1 MLTLLIFSFL
11 TSFCA
16 YSVIVFLLYT
26 LVSESIVSS
35 SAISTI
41 LPILLVPS
49 ARIILPITIFSP
61 VYLVYT
67 APTNLTFSIAFP
79 KVLILVVSLTLNSDV
94 YSFIYLIRLFSS
106 TTSSSRI
113 LPSSIYAF
121 HSSIGILVI
130 TSLEMPSYLTILISP
145 VFSEYAN
152 TYSPVS
158 PITTLSIAISSH
170 ILRLVST
177 TLSISIISISILRRA
192 SLFSNDKSLIR
203 FCLYSPL

>member
-67 APTNLTFSIAFP
+67 APTHFTFSIALP
-79 KVLILVVSLTLNSDV
+79 NVLILVVSLTLNSDV

-113 LPSSIYAF
+113 LPSSIYAS